1 MPALDTNVLVRFLVQ
16 DDGAQLQQAKALLER
31 CVAAGELLFVPI
43 TVALEVEWVLRSR
56 YGFQKDAVAA
66 VFAALLSSAQL
77 EFESETALELALA
90 RYHEGAADFS
100 DCVHVALATQAG
112 HSPLWTFDKAAA
124 RLDGARLLE

>member
-16 DDGAQLQQAKALLER
+16 DDGVQLQQAKALLER
-31 CVAAGELLFVPI
+31 SVEAGESLFVPI

-56 YGFQKDAVAA
+56 YGFQKDAVTA

-77 EFESETALELALA
+77 QFESETALELALA
-90 RYHEGAADFS
+90 RYNDGAADFS
-100 DCVHVALATQAG
+100 DCVHVALAVEAG